1 MNKVYCNFITP
12 TIRQQAHRLGINPS
26 ILNNIISTMK
36 SVNNN
41 PNIDTSDN
49 AINTFINNN
58 KDRMKE
64 LKLSLP
70 YH

>member
-12 TIRQQAHRLGINPS
+12 TIREQAHRLGINPS

-36 SVNNN
+36 SISNN

-58 KDRMKE
+58 KD
-64 LKLSLP
+64 
-70 YH
+70 